1 MIMNIEQK
9 LELLA
14 KESLQLRLQLMI
26 NDIQVFDYYQ
36 LALLNSQI
44 ESIMEDQRQ
53 KQDDLTQDQEKANR

>member
-44 ESIMEDQRQ
+44 ESIMETRDRS
-53 KQDDLTQDQEKANR
+53 KTT